1 MPVSAVGAGD
11 VVVRLQRLANAH
23 RYRFL
28 ALVKVRQARHQSA
41 EVKVVGA
48 LLEFPDAHHL
58 PVHPQQPI
66 DSDVG
71 SAFRMSGNRRLSRV
85 GHLLAPNLPQRIGL
99 ATKSCPVLSYSI
111 QLLPAQSTP
120 AQSDL
125 FA

>member
-11 VVVRLQRLANAH
+11 VVVRLQRLANAQ

-41 EVKVVGA
+41 EVKIVGA
-48 LLEFPDAHHL
+48 LLEFPDAYHL

-71 SAFRMSGNRRLSRV
+71 AVFPVSGNRRLSCV
-85 GHLLAPNLPQRIGL
+85 GHSWLLTSSTNPKGPEI
-99 ATKSCPVLSYSI
+99 LSRTI
-111 QLLPAQSTP
+111 V
-120 AQSDL
+120 
-125 FA
+125 F